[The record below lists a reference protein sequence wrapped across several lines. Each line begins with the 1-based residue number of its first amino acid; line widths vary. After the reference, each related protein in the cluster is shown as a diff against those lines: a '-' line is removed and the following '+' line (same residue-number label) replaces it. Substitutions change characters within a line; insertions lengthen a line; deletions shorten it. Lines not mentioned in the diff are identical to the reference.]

1 MGIPE
6 LLLLLLCLLVEHM
19 EGSCSYKK
27 NEREKPEAPSVCGR
41 KERPICRHEKRELI
55 KDVQH
60 QSHSELEMF

>member
-27 NEREKPEAPSVCGR
+27 MRGKSQKHPVCVEGKKDQSADMGRENSLKMSSIRATVS
-41 KERPICRHEKRELI
+41 
-55 KDVQH
+55 
-60 QSHSELEMF
+60 